1 MACLPITTNNRPPI
15 EKDFSVTIEKL
26 MADGWIE
33 ETFFRGYLGRGLAG
47 QWGFW
52 PSLLIQS
59 MLFAF
64 HPVHWAQGWP
74 HWISIFGFGC
84 LAGWLVE
91 RRQSIWSAWGAHAF
105 ANLIPVALKPFV

>member
-1 MACLPITTNNRPPI
+1 MALSQNGSAVLGWGEVLSAVVFVP
-15 EKDFSVTIEKL
+15 
-26 MADGWIE
+26 WIE

-105 ANLIPVALKPFV
+105 ANLIPMALKPFV